1 MRALATVGCVLL
13 VLAELAT
20 AQRAQ
25 SSNQRALPPVS
36 LTCVHHPD
44 VIESRP
50 GSCPFCK
57 MALVPVRLDS
67 AWMCPIHSTI
77 TDERPGACPL
87 CRRQLIRVTMS
98 LTWTCR
104 AQSSTGQLEP
114 GTCPDGT
121 PMVLRRTLRPHG
133 NHNPQHG
140 GQFFMA
146 PDNWHHLE
154 GTYPR
159 DRVFRL
165 YLYDDYARPL
175 TPDRLKNV
183 RARVVTKETFDPAT
197 RRTTELSAFPLRVVR
212 NLGYLEARVD
222 RASIPID
229 LTAKVQ
235 FDANAPEYRFDF
247 TFPAIMQEPMPATRE
262 SETQR
267 SSVGA
272 RGATSDTPAS
282 RDEAGSLTARPERDV
297 RVEPQASA
305 AVQLLNPLAQPIPD
319 SVAGIVQQ
327 LSAGNQEIAGLIAR
341 GDFAL
346 VWVPAFQAKD
356 LALALAPH
364 LEQLT
369 RSKREVG
376 EPALQELVRTAW
388 LLDAYADVGNRPQ
401 IEAAYAAFASAVKE
415 LASAFGDSQ

>member
-1 MRALATVGCVLL
+1 
-13 VLAELAT
+13 
-20 AQRAQ
+20 
-25 SSNQRALPPVS
+25 
-36 LTCVHHPD
+36 
-44 VIESRP
+44 
-50 GSCPFCK
+50 
-57 MALVPVRLDS
+57 
-67 AWMCPIHSTI
+67 
-77 TDERPGACPL
+77 
-87 CRRQLIRVTMS
+87 
-98 LTWTCR
+98 
-104 AQSSTGQLEP
+104 
-114 GTCPDGT
+114 
-121 PMVLRRTLRPHG
+121 MVLRRTLRPHG